1 MRFNFE
7 TRQEGIVNSR
17 QFGQIRHYR
26 GGLCLMNLN
35 EMAGEIHQTCDFSNR
50 NYKDMIN
57 PWLAGCHPKLEHCKS
72 VFIAIA
78 MPHFTRIGGPSLWP
92 KKCWGYTQILDMQKP
107 KDRSFVHNDNSQAM
121 KASFQIISMVCM
133 AVTIVPK
140 LIKILLGCQNI

>member
-57 PWLAGCHPKLEHCKS
+57 PWLAGCHQKLEHCKS

-78 MPHFTRIGGPSLWP
+78 MPHFTRIGGPSL
-92 KKCWGYTQILDMQKP
+92 
-107 KDRSFVHNDNSQAM
+107 
-121 KASFQIISMVCM
+121 
-133 AVTIVPK
+133 
-140 LIKILLGCQNI
+140 